1 MILMSCRLSSRWSP
15 VITFY
20 HDHYDDKTAVHDDGG
35 GEEENDGGDHLIN
48 DVLQLLLNGG
58 FG

>member
-20 HDHYDDKTAVHDDGG
+20 HADEPEVNDEG

-58 FG
+58 FV